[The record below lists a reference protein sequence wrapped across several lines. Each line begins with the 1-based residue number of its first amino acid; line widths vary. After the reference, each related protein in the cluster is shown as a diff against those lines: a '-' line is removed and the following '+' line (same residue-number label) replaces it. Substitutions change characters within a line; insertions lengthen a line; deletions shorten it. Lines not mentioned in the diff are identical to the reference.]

1 MRGEQI
7 NGLIPAHGASHGC
20 DTAIQRFFADP
31 GKVAVGHLQAQDMP
45 QCRPDPSRR
54 LDGEVQQ
61 YEEKTQHQDRLSIL
75 ECQLRQ
81 QQQNLDAA
89 VELLIQRG
97 ILTLSSGDLGA
108 EDLSGYGLDGFIDKP
123 RGLDQFEALV
133 EVTLQK

>member
-1 MRGEQI
+1 MGICKLKTWRNLAQI
-7 NGLIPAHGASHGC
+7 
-20 DTAIQRFFADP
+20 
-31 GKVAVGHLQAQDMP
+31 QAEDSG
-45 QCRPDPSRR
+45 D
-54 LDGEVQQ
+54 DGEVQQ
-61 YEEKTQHQDRLSIL
+61 QEKTQYQARLSML

-81 QQQNLDAA
+81 QQQKLDAA

-97 ILTLSSGDLGA
+97 ILTLSSGYLGA